1 MDALDARV
9 EDGVALTQIALNG
22 NGKLLFNDRPSRAH
36 VVALCDAL
44 ATDDVVERLDLSYN
58 FIDDD
63 GAVAIARML
72 RRNRTLTELDLR
84 GNDVGLAGAAALAE
98 ALAGVPWVE
107 EEEEEEEGAEGADDA
122 VEEDGAEEEPAA
134 EAAAADENED
144 PAAAAAAAEAE
155 PPAKPSPPPVA
166 GCSLVTLNL
175 AGNPLGVDG
184 GVAIGES
191 LRSNTTLIDLNLN
204 DCSLD
209 AKALIAVLTAVNESN
224 ATLRRLSLENPRIFS
239 EQEEHAWHAA
249 RMLAVNKTLK
259 SLRCGK
265 WKIYSTGVEVLAGY
279 GVCVNESLEVLDL
292 RCNKICEVGGAFLA
306 RIIRDNEGL
315 RRIGLDANALRDN
328 GAIAIA
334 DAMPECASVAEFDL
348 RSNGIEDAGLCALA
362 RGVAG
367 MPSPP
372 AEVLL
377 WGNHFAEASS
387 IAWRD
392 VLEYHDIVTDVT
404 FRVVDGEL
412 QAARVEPPAPS
423 RESWGLT

>member
-84 GNDVGLAGAAALAE
+84 GNDVGPAGAAALAE

-209 AKALIAVLTAVNESN
+209 AKFIAREPADIQRTRGARVA
-224 ATLRRLSLENPRIFS
+224 RRA
-239 EQEEHAWHAA
+239 H
-249 RMLAVNKTLK
+249 
-259 SLRCGK
+259 
-265 WKIYSTGVEVLAGY
+265 
-279 GVCVNESLEVLDL
+279 
-292 RCNKICEVGGAFLA
+292 
-306 RIIRDNEGL
+306 
-315 RRIGLDANALRDN
+315 
-328 GAIAIA
+328 
-334 DAMPECASVAEFDL
+334 
-348 RSNGIEDAGLCALA
+348 A
-362 RGVAG
+362 RG
-367 MPSPP
+367 
-372 AEVLL
+372 E
-377 WGNHFAEASS
+377 
-387 IAWRD
+387 
-392 VLEYHDIVTDVT
+392 
-404 FRVVDGEL
+404 
-412 QAARVEPPAPS
+412 
-423 RESWGLT
+423 